1 MLPEFEWDENKAN
14 ANVIKHGVSFEEAA
28 GVFADP
34 SAVIFADGAHSDKE
48 LREIL
53 IGHSRE
59 GRLVLVC
66 FTERGRAVRII
77 SARRAN
83 QRERRDYEQH
93 TNG

>member
-14 ANVIKHGVSFEEAA
+14 ANLIKHGISFEEAA

-34 SAVIFADGAHSDKE
+34 SAVIFADEAHSGTE

-53 IGHSRE
+53 IGHSTE

-93 TNG
+93 TDG